1 MKKKELLFLF
11 MSSVIAIVL
20 SVVFGELYAFIKNK
34 HNWVLPGAK
43 HDSEF
48 GWVLTPNNVFERNG
62 RIRSTNSM
70 GFRSPEIDSERKHVI
85 VVGDSVA
92 FGLGLNDDET
102 LSYYL
107 GKNLEGFQVLNFS
120 VPGYSVDQYYMVLKK
135 YIAKTNP
142 ALVVVV
148 IFSGNDFEETRKDNL
163 YGIGKPWIKFE
174 GDRMKIISDTIP
186 RFSCT
191 NLLSRSWTLGV
202 LSLNHLVK
210 KICGGN
216 EYDGMDSKFQ
226 MVSILKEMNQLVS
239 SRNSSLLFVLSP
251 TIYDY
256 YEEAKRFCPNFENS
270 EDCLV
275 LRKTMK
281 DLLKAQTK
289 RTSDSNS
296 KNLFRIAEAMDAFTL
311 SLNTLQNIFRET
323 NLPWIDL
330 LSFNVKRRLD
340 ITKHYNESD
349 PFHFSPMGN
358 RHIVEIIL
366 HAMKIDGEK
375 FLFERNY

>member
-1 MKKKELLFLF
+1 
-11 MSSVIAIVL
+11 MSSVIAIIL
-20 SVVFGELYAFIKNK
+20 SVAFGELYAFIKNK

-48 GWVLTPNNVFERNG
+48 GWVLIPNNVFELNG
-62 RIRSTNSM
+62 RIRSTNSI

-102 LSYYL
+102 PSYYL

-120 VPGYSVDQYYMVLKK
+120 VPGYSVDQYYLTLKK

-163 YGIGKPWIKFE
+163 FGIGKPWIKSE
-174 GDRMKIISDTIP
+174 GDRLQIISDTLP

-191 NLLSRSWTLGV
+191 NLVSRSWTLGV
-202 LSLNHLVK
+202 LRLSHWVE
-210 KICGGN
+210 KICGSN
-216 EYDGMDSKFQ
+216 EYDYMDSKLQ
-226 MVSILKEMNQLVS
+226 MVSILKKINQLVS

-256 YEEAKRFCPNFENS
+256 YEEAKSFCPNFGNS
-270 EDCLV
+270 DDCLV

-281 DLLKAQTK
+281 DLLRDQTK
-289 RTSDSNS
+289 KAIDKNS
-296 KNLFRIAEAMDAFTL
+296 KNLFRIAEGMDVFTQ
-311 SLNTLQNIFRET
+311 SLNVLRNIFRET

-340 ITKHYNESD
+340 ITKHYNGSD
-349 PFHFSPMGN
+349 PFHFSSMGS
-358 RHIVEIIL
+358 RHIAEVIL
-366 HAMKIDGEK
+366 HAMKIDGGK
-375 FLFERNY
+375 ILFERNNQS

>member
-1 MKKKELLFLF
+1 ML
-11 MSSVIAIVL
+11 I
-20 SVVFGELYAFIKNK
+20 
-34 HNWVLPGAK
+34 
-43 HDSEF
+43 
-48 GWVLTPNNVFERNG
+48 PNNVFERNG
-62 RIRSTNSM
+62 TIRSTNSI

-107 GKNLEGFQVLNFS
+107 GKNIEGFQVLNFS
-120 VPGYSVDQYYMVLKK
+120 VPGYSVDQYYLTLKK

-148 IFSGNDFEETRKDNL
+148 IFSGNDFVETRKDNL
-163 YGIGKPWIKFE
+163 FGIGKPWIKFE
-174 GDRMKIISDTIP
+174 DDRMKIISDTIP

-202 LSLNHLVK
+202 LRLSHWVE
-210 KICGGN
+210 KICGRK

-226 MVSILKEMNQLVS
+226 MVSILKKINQLVS
-239 SRNSSLLFVLSP
+239 SRKSSLLFVLSP

-256 YEEAKRFCPNFENS
+256 YEEAKKFCPNFENS
-270 EDCLV
+270 DDCLV

-289 RTSDSNS
+289 KASNNNS
-296 KNLFRIAEAMDAFTL
+296 KDLYRIAEGMDAFTL
-311 SLNTLQNIFRET
+311 SLNILRN
-323 NLPWIDL
+323 
-330 LSFNVKRRLD
+330 SYRL
-340 ITKHYNESD
+340 H
-349 PFHFSPMGN
+349 
-358 RHIVEIIL
+358 R
-366 HAMKIDGEK
+366 
-375 FLFERNY
+375 